1 MAKAKQTKSKKVQK
15 VVAKPDPDPEP
26 EDERITL
33 EELDAIS
40 SDEDPDNEGYDEDDE
55 ELNAEAAALRQ
66 AISEGAFDHLLKKS
80 KKNEDEEF
88 IEVAPEDDEDEED
101 EDDAEMEEDETKD
114 EEVSIEEDSDEEEEE
129 TQMKRNGID
138 GVGGRAL
145 AAVYQDM
152 RGAKKGMPWAESFC
166 VVPEKPLPFGA
177 GGNDG
182 NPLDIHDDLK
192 RELAFYNMALDA
204 ANDAHRMCKQASIPF
219 TRPEDFFAEMVKTD
233 GKTNVL
239 HCTWLL
245 IMFVPRVLLIFF
257 LLDHMAKVK
266 DRLIFETRKMDAV
279 AQRKSNKEQK
289 LRGKEKQ
296 ANKIAEKARRKKDHF
311 KAVDDWAKSAEQNRG
326 PATREDDGANL
337 SKMNAKRGWTDR
349 DGNLQDGPN
358 KKRMAA
364 DKKFGYGG
372 KTGRFKQNDKK
383 SLSDM
388 SSYNPK
394 GNFSGSGSKSKG
406 GAGAKRQGKRA
417 RDATKSRK

>member
-1 MAKAKQTKSKKVQK
+1 MAKAKKTKTKKVQK
-15 VVAKPDPDPEP
+15 VVAKPDPEP

-33 EELDAIS
+33 EDLDAIS
-40 SDEDPDNEGYDEDDE
+40 SDEDPDGEEYDEDDD
-55 ELNAEAAALRQ
+55 ELNAEAVALRQ

-80 KKNEDEEF
+80 KKNEDEDF
-88 IEVAPEDDEDEED
+88 VEVSPEDDEDDEEEI
-101 EDDAEMEEDETKD
+101 EDKDDNNMEMEE
-114 EEVSIEEDSDEEEEE
+114 EESKEEEDSDEEEEQ
-129 TQMKRNGID
+129 TQMKKQGID

-166 VVPEKPLPFGA
+166 VVPEKSLPFGA

-204 ANDAHRMCKQASIPF
+204 ANDAHTMCKQASIPF

-233 GKTNVL
+233 
-239 HCTWLL
+239 
-245 IMFVPRVLLIFF
+245 
-257 LLDHMAKVK
+257 DHMAKVK
-266 DRLIFETRKMDAV
+266 DRLIFETKKMDAV

-296 ANKIAEKARRKKDHF
+296 ANKIAEKAKRKKDHF

-326 PATREDDGANL
+326 PATREDDKAYLG
-337 SKMNAKRGWTDR
+337 KMNAKRGWTDR

-383 SLSDM
+383 ELNDM

-406 GAGAKRQGKRA
+406 GAGGKRQGKRA
-417 RDATKSRK
+417 RDATRSRK